1 MLSSFAARH
10 VCLSVAIILCPL
22 RAHACMRVCVF
33 GLSASAAA
41 IVVVVVEDVWGFSSL
56 HAFTAAKSPEDE
68 LQDLTACVV
77 RRCFLLIAECLC
89 VRKQL

>member
-1 MLSSFAARH
+1 M
-10 VCLSVAIILCPL
+10 C
-22 RAHACMRVCVF
+22 

-41 IVVVVVEDVWGFSSL
+41 IVVVVEDVWGFSSL
-56 HAFTAAKSPEDE
+56 RAFTAAKSPEDE

>member
-22 RAHACMRVCVF
+22 RAHACMRVCVC
-33 GLSASAAA
+33 GLSAAA

-56 HAFTAAKSPEDE
+56 RVHIDCAAKSPEDE
-68 LQDLTACVV
+68 LQDLTA
-77 RRCFLLIAECLC
+77 
-89 VRKQL
+89 

>member
-22 RAHACMRVCVF
+22 RAHAYLRVCVC
-33 GLSASAAA
+33 GLSAAA

-56 HAFTAAKSPEDE
+56 RVHIDCAAKSPEDE
-68 LQDLTACVV
+68 LQDLTA
-77 RRCFLLIAECLC
+77 
-89 VRKQL
+89 

>member
-1 MLSSFAARH
+1 
-10 VCLSVAIILCPL
+10 
-22 RAHACMRVCVF
+22 MRVCVC
-33 GLSASAAA
+33 GLSAA
-41 IVVVVVEDVWGFSSL
+41 IVVVVEDVWGFSSL
-56 HAFTAAKSPEDE
+56 RVHIDCAAKSPEDE